1 MPLNHLTTQKS
12 FTLKQLQVDRAKAV
26 FITDKGIYGY
36 NLAGCTLSEIEID
49 DCAESRIEIIAEH
62 IEADWET
69 ALLSCLLSD

>member
-1 MPLNHLTTQKS
+1 
-12 FTLKQLQVDRAKAV
+12 VDRAKAV

-49 DCAESRIEIIAEH
+49 DCVESRIEIIAEH